1 MDIIS
6 GEFAYYLVRL
16 PIEQEPTQAFYNRKT
31 LESIWETKHQAPN
44 PYTRQ
49 WFEMKSVIPQTEL
62 RREMEHYIELHKI
75 SSNAGELD
83 VNAKYARWGNI
94 WTGWMIT
101 VQKYW

>member
-1 MDIIS
+1 
-6 GEFAYYLVRL
+6 
-16 PIEQEPTQAFYNRKT
+16 
-31 LESIWETKHQAPN
+31 
-44 PYTRQ
+44 
-49 WFEMKSVIPQTEL
+49 
-62 RREMEHYIELHKI
+62 MEHYIELHKI